1 MHSDLREP
9 PNANFHENVTPI
21 LLLFFCF
28 ACPGMIGTLF
38 ASVEKLDNAIA
49 EFAVARADQSY
60 GN

>member
-1 MHSDLREP
+1 
-9 PNANFHENVTPI
+9 
-21 LLLFFCF
+21 
-28 ACPGMIGTLF
+28 MIGTLF